1 VLSQYVLLFC
11 RWSIGLTFLAS
22 AVGKARDLPAFR
34 LAITD
39 LHALPARLARP
50 AAIGTVV
57 AEALVVLGMI
67 VGLAALP
74 IGFVLAAVLLVLFSA
89 VLVTALRRE
98 AEVSCNCFGASER
111 PISWYDVGRNAVLV
125 ACCVSG
131 LVSYA
136 IADHGRPAVALI
148 ILLGLMAGCFFLIV
162 NNCRDIVELFRQPYV
177 IE

>member
-39 LHALPARLARP
+39 LRALPARLARP

-67 VGLAALP
+67 IALP
-74 IGFVLAAVLLVLFSA
+74 VGFVLAAVLLALFSA
-89 VLVTALRRE
+89 VLVAALRRE

-131 LVSYA
+131 LTSYA

-148 ILLGLMAGCFFLIV
+148 VLLGLMAGCFFLIV
-162 NNCRDIVELFRQPYV
+162 NNCGDIVELLRQPYV